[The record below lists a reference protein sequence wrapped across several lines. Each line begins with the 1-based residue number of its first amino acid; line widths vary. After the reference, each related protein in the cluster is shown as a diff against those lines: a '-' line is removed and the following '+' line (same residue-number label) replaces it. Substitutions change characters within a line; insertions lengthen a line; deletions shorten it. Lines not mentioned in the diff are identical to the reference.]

1 MFPLAGNE
9 FPTHSAELAASIQGA
24 LADVFTL
31 PGAAATVSVTGDFP
45 AIGSLTLNL
54 DGATLRSA
62 HLPPKPVGAGQR
74 KPGITVERLQISG
87 HPIRHQE
94 ARLDLDLTATGLR
107 FDFDRDSQG
116 HPLLVLTDAQ

>member
-9 FPTHSAELAASIQGA
+9 FPKNSAELAASIQGA

-31 PGAAATVSVTGDFP
+31 PSAAGAVLVTGEFP

-54 DGATLRSA
+54 DGATIRSTQ
-62 HLPPKPVGAGQR
+62 LPPKPVGAGQR
-74 KPGITVERLQISG
+74 KPGIMVEELKISG

-94 ARLDLDLTATGLR
+94 ARLDLDVTATGLR
-107 FDFDRDSQG
+107 FDFGCDSQG
-116 HPLLVLTDAQ
+116 HPLLVLA